1 MASNTIEITAALSP
15 EYQAAFASAI
25 DLVKKAE
32 AEMRASSKELANL
45 EKLRTTLDRK
55 SVV

>member
-25 DLVKKAE
+25 DLVKKGRGPRCGLAQK
-32 AEMRASSKELANL
+32 SSQ
-45 EKLRTTLDRK
+45 T
-55 SVV
+55 